1 MRLSLNLKIFKLHG
15 AKRHL
20 KKLQKILRHKH
31 HPLIHKIHHVHRI
44 SKKTLFY
51 VKEYG
56 PHSNVP
62 KTILKESLKIIILA
76 SIISSVG
83 GLALE
88 QIKAL
93 FLTMLPLVILLPAIN
108 DMVGDYGTIIA
119 ARFSTMLHKGE
130 VEKKWWKEAQVK
142 TLFWQIMII
151 AEITAVLSATIALV
165 LSKYT
170 RATLLVT
177 PLFAAKIMFITIIDV
192 LLLVCLLFFI
202 TVLAGIHYYKKK
214 EDPNNF
220 LIPITTSIADF
231 ANMVVL
237 AGLVV
242 LFF

>member
-1 MRLSLNLKIFKLHG
+1 MNFNFNLKIFRRHKARH
-15 AKRHL
+15 HL
-20 KKLQKILRHKH
+20 KKLQKVLRHKH

-56 PHSNVP
+56 AHTNVP
-62 KTILKESLKIIILA
+62 KTILKESLRIIILA

-93 FLTMLPLVILLPAIN
+93 FLTMLPLVILLPALN
-108 DMVGDYGTIIA
+108 DMVGDYGSIIA
-119 ARFSTMLHKGE
+119 SRFSTMLHKGE
-130 VEKKWWKEAQVK
+130 VQKQWWKEQQVK
-142 TLFWQIMII
+142 VLFWQVFII
-151 AEITAVLSATIALV
+151 AIITAILCATIALL

-170 RATLLVT
+170 RAPLLVT
-177 PLFAAKIMFITIIDV
+177 PVFALKILLITLFDVIILVGVLFIVTI
-192 LLLVCLLFFI
+192 F
-202 TVLAGIHYYKKK
+202 AGIYIFKKK

-231 ANMVVL
+231 GNMVVL
-237 AGLVV
+237 AALVL

>member
-1 MRLSLNLKIFKLHG
+1 MNFNFKLKVF
-15 AKRHL
+15 KRYKARHHL
-20 KKLQKILRHKH
+20 KKLQKVQRYKH

-56 PHSNVP
+56 AHTNVP
-62 KTILKESLKIIILA
+62 KTILKEGLKIIILA
-76 SIISSVG
+76 SIISSIG

-93 FLTMLPLVILLPAIN
+93 FLTMLPLVILLPALN
-108 DMVGDYGTIIA
+108 DMVGDYGSIIA
-119 ARFSTMLHKGE
+119 SRFSTMLHKGE
-130 VEKKWWKEAQVK
+130 VEKQWWKEPQVK
-142 TLFWQIMII
+142 ALFWQILII
-151 AEITAVLSATIALV
+151 AGITAVLCATIALA

-170 RATLLVT
+170 RAPLLVT
-177 PLFAAKIMFITIIDV
+177 PLFALKIMLITLFDV
-192 LLLVCLLFFI
+192 LILVCVLFI
-202 TVLAGIHYYKKK
+202 VTVLAGIYIFKKN

-231 ANMVVL
+231 GNMVVL
-237 AGLVV
+237 AGLVL

>member
-1 MRLSLNLKIFKLHG
+1 MRLNLHLKIFKRHA
-15 AKRHL
+15 AKHHL

-31 HPLIHKIHHVHRI
+31 HPLIHKIHHVHKI

-151 AEITAVLSATIALV
+151 AGITATLSAGIALV
-165 LSKYT
+165 ISEYT
-170 RATLLVT
+170 RASLLVT
-177 PLFAAKIMFITIIDV
+177 PLFAVKIMIITILDV
-192 LLLVCLLFFI
+192 LLLVMLLFII